1 MIHEILNL
9 DQSFAEDMQSGL
21 GFIIDT
27 PIPVTKK
34 ELIRN
39 PRGIYSSLYGGDITD
54 ITEIQKRYKCECGE
68 TIGKF
73 RAGTICPHCHT
84 EVKFQ
89 DDELERCG
97 WMVLK
102 EPYFV
107 INPKMYQFLE
117 SILKAK
123 RLDEMIKFDR
133 KLDKHGKLIT
143 DLPEKQKNP
152 YANIGLVEFRNRFV
166 EIIQTMGDK
175 KKSMEIEFV
184 MNNLDKVFTSHIPVI
199 SLLLRPVVLIGNTT
213 FNYDPLNKFYAE
225 MVSHIAYINE
235 NMDDEFTYAN
245 LSILYELQKKF
256 NELNDEITKQ
266 KINGKK
272 HAIRSFIMGS
282 RINFSARHVLIPNTE
297 SVQLDSIVIPYL
309 TFVEFYKFHIM
320 NIFKKKSYLD
330 LRYVYEAL
338 SNEGGENPLDYDAF
352 IASNKKFIAVGYDA
366 DHAQPHY
373 FTKED
378 MGRNQYQVLEASCC
392 LPVVCQS
399 VEIDGIHYYDGG
411 LADPVPVQKALD
423 DGCDEVVLILTR
435 PLEKRENNK
444 QDIMTAKILSKFDEL
459 AAKNLLKRADR
470 YNQGVEIVKELEKQG
485 KGLIVAPDTIG
496 DMSTLTKDKEKLYLL
511 YIKGYTDGEKIKKFL
526 ERNS

>member
-117 SILKAK
+117 SILKTK

-143 DLPEKQKNP
+143 DLPVNPKNP

-225 MVSHIAYINE
+225 MVSHVAYINE

-320 NIFKKKSYLD
+320 NIYKKLYNVTINELQDRWYTLVQTQDPSIMNIINILIKRTRGGLRHYSNRNPTIAYGSTLCLKLTGINEDPKD
-330 LRYVYEAL
+330 LTMQICLNVCPLGNADFDGDTLNDVPILE
-338 SNEGGENPLDYDAF
+338 SNFAD
-352 IASNKKFIAVGYDA
+352 KFERFFSPERMVISVSTGKFNRKVSLIKDQLVGLYSFCNDDMDA
-366 DHAQPHY
+366 DDNEDPNDN
-373 FTKED
+373 FTICTPD
-378 MGRNQYQVLEASCC
+378 VLQASDAWYAAH
-392 LPVVCQS
+392 S
-399 VEIDGIHYYDGG
+399 V
-411 LADPVPVQKALD
+411 A
-423 DGCDEVVLILTR
+423 
-435 PLEKRENNK
+435 
-444 QDIMTAKILSKFDEL
+444 
-459 AAKNLLKRADR
+459 
-470 YNQGVEIVKELEKQG
+470 
-485 KGLIVAPDTIG
+485 
-496 DMSTLTKDKEKLYLL
+496 
-511 YIKGYTDGEKIKKFL
+511 
-526 ERNS
+526 

>member
-1 MIHEILNL
+1 MR
-9 DQSFAEDMQSGL
+9 A
-21 GFIIDT
+21 IID
-27 PIPVTKK
+27 VGGG
-34 ELIRN
+34 L
-39 PRGIYSSLYGGDITD
+39 RGIYGAGVLDYCIDHHLEFD
-54 ITEIQKRYKCECGE
+54 EC
-68 TIGKF
+68 IGVS
-73 RAGTICPHCHT
+73 AGSANMASYI
-84 EVKFQ
+84 
-89 DDELERCG
+89 
-97 WMVLK
+97 
-102 EPYFV
+102 
-107 INPKMYQFLE
+107 
-117 SILKAK
+117 A
-123 RLDEMIKFDR
+123 
-133 KLDKHGKLIT
+133 
-143 DLPEKQKNP
+143 KQKGRNYP
-152 YANIGLVEFRNRFV
+152 FYLDYSFR
-166 EIIQTMGDK
+166 
-175 KKSMEIEFV
+175 KSYM
-184 MNNLDKVFTSHIPVI
+184 
-199 SLLLRPVVLIGNTT
+199 SL
-213 FNYDPLNKFYAE
+213 E
-225 MVSHIAYINE
+225 
-235 NMDDEFTYAN
+235 
-245 LSILYELQKKF
+245 
-256 NELNDEITKQ
+256 
-266 KINGKK
+266 
-272 HAIRSFIMGS
+272 
-282 RINFSARHVLIPNTE
+282 
-297 SVQLDSIVIPYL
+297 
-309 TFVEFYKFHIM
+309 

-366 DHAQPHY
+366 DHAQLHY